1 MPSANERD
9 LFTTLGLLFEA
20 SATIQ
25 RGVEADIEGATG
37 LPGPWFETL
46 LRLERSDAQG
56 VRVSD
61 MANQVS
67 FAPSSFSRLLDRIE
81 AEGLVARVADP
92 TNRRATLIQ
101 LTPEG
106 HERVVAAMEVHEPSA
121 QQRVVEVLTDDE
133 IDALETITR
142 KLRDANCGAAPPTEL
157 PGGAESRPSPGT
169 ALTPT
174 R

>member
-1 MPSANERD
+1 MPSANQRD

-20 SATIQ
+20 SSTVQ
-25 RGVEADIEGATG
+25 RGIEADIEGATG

-46 LRLERSDAQG
+46 LRLQRSDAQG

-81 AEGLVARVADP
+81 AEGLVARVVDP
-92 TNRRATLIQ
+92 ANRRATLIQ

-106 HERVVAAMEVHEPSA
+106 HTRVLAAMKVHEPSA

-142 KLRDANCGAAPPTEL
+142 KLRDANCGAQPAAEL
-157 PGGAESRPSPGT
+157 PDRGESDASPAPS
-169 ALTPT
+169 LTPT

>member
-1 MPSANERD
+1 MPSANQRD

-25 RGVEADIEGATG
+25 RGIEADIEGATG

-67 FAPSSFSRLLDRIE
+67 FAPSSFSRPWT
-81 AEGLVARVADP
+81 G
-92 TNRRATLIQ
+92 
-101 LTPEG
+101 
-106 HERVVAAMEVHEPSA
+106 
-121 QQRVVEVLTDDE
+121 
-133 IDALETITR
+133 
-142 KLRDANCGAAPPTEL
+142 
-157 PGGAESRPSPGT
+157 SRPRASWRES
-169 ALTPT
+169 PT
-174 R
+174 RPTDGRP